1 MLFCQV
7 GFREWLSETGARL
20 GDAIDLGEATGL
32 LQAVDGRGANFTF
45 ACLWAQQRPSRFSVN
60 WPLTARCQS
69 AKRCASRGLARV
81 VFRFVEGGTVPTSV
95 AGTPRGFG
103 ASRIT
108 GTAAI
113 EELSQVPPRCFS
125 QPPSKTTGLRSPP
138 LQLIATSILV
148 FIPSSLPLP
157 MPRQRL
163 FTLLSFEI
171 KPSN

>member
-1 MLFCQV
+1 MA
-7 GFREWLSETGARL
+7 ETGARL
-20 GDAIDLGEATGL
+20 GDAIDRDEATGL

-103 ASRIT
+103 GKSHHGHGGYRGLIVSSPRFPQGAFPNPSQNNRLALSSSPIDCYFDF
-108 GTAAI
+108 GIHFVFAAI
-113 EELSQVPPRCFS
+113 
-125 QPPSKTTGLRSPP
+125 TY
-138 LQLIATSILV
+138 ATSTIV
-148 FIPSSLPLP
+148 YPS
-157 MPRQRL
+157 L
-163 FTLLSFEI
+163 F
-171 KPSN
+171 